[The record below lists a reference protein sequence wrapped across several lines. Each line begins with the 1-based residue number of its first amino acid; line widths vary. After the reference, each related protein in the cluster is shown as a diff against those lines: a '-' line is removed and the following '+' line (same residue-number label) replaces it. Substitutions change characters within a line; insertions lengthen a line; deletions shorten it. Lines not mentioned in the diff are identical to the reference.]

1 MHRFRI
7 IAALLLLSFIVLGCD
22 KQLGEGFTVGA
33 GVTYCEVSG
42 VVIDESGAPLS
53 GIEIFHDPAQMIFLS
68 PKAESSSDGSF
79 CSKERYNIMPSSY
92 VITLYFIDPRWF
104 DGVSEE
110 SYAPAKVRVKVVY
123 DRNEMDSYFYVEEE
137 PLTVVM
143 SKNGDE
149 KTEKEDYSWYL
160 KLAGRQ

>member
-1 MHRFRI
+1 MEKTTHRNHGKKYCISPFDNDYGDTVWYNTDY
-7 IAALLLLSFIVLGCD
+7 SF
-22 KQLGEGFTVGA
+22 
-33 GVTYCEVSG
+33 
-42 VVIDESGAPLS
+42 P
-53 GIEIFHDPAQMIFLS
+53 
-68 PKAESSSDGSF
+68 
-79 CSKERYNIMPSSY
+79 Y

-123 DRNEMDSYFYVEEE
+123 NRNEMDSCFYVEEE

-143 SKNGDE
+143 SKTGDE
-149 KTEKEDYSWYL
+149 ETDEEDYSWYL